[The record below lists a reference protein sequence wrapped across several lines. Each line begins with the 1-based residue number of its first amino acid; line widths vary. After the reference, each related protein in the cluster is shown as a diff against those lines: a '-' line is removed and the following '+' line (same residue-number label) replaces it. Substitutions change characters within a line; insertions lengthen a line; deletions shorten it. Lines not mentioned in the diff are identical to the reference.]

1 MIFHCGDLDQK
12 ISDGHLVRR
21 EDSAEG
27 NSSMREGGRLLKEG
41 GRVGAMLG
49 RNSGGNWSSEG
60 KRSSEGNWSSEGKR
74 SSGWNLWAKWNSSAP
89 MEIPCIDGRS

>member
-1 MIFHCGDLDQK
+1 MIFHCGDLDQR
-12 ISDGHLVRR
+12 ISAGHLVRR

-49 RNSGGNWSSEG
+49 RNSGGNWSSG
-60 KRSSEGNWSSEGKR
+60 GKR

-89 MEIPCIDGRS
+89 MESPCIDGRS

>member
-12 ISDGHLVRR
+12 VSDEHLVRR

-49 RNSGGNWSSEG
+49 RNSGG
-60 KRSSEGNWSSEGKR
+60 KR

-89 MEIPCIDGRS
+89 MESPCIDGRS

>member
-1 MIFHCGDLDQK
+1 MIFHCGDLDWK
-12 ISDGHLVRR
+12 ISDGYLVRR

-60 KRSSEGNWSSEGKR
+60 KRSS
-74 SSGWNLWAKWNSSAP
+74 GWNLWAKWNSSAP
-89 MEIPCIDGRS
+89 MESPCIDGRS